1 MTQLKRL
8 QKFSLEDIT
17 DRNMPWYLKALNE
30 KFDLRIRWELPQPN
44 QADSI
49 IISYVQDGEYKHK
62 VLKPPSFSSSKE
74 SYATP
79 LLENYNFIITN
90 LLNRMSDRY
99 LQVLQEK
106 EDLNDK
112 MEKLINFLNTPM
124 ENIPTFHKNLL
135 REQYAAMA
143 QYNSV
148 LEERLSYNF

>member
-8 QKFSLEDIT
+8 TKFSLEDIT
-17 DRNMPWYLKALNE
+17 DRNGTWYLKALNE

-44 QADSI
+44 QPESF
-49 IISYVQDGEYKHK
+49 IISYMLDGEQKRK
-62 VLKPPSFSSSKE
+62 LIRDEAFSSAFGMYS
-74 SYATP
+74 APMT
-79 LLENYNFIITN
+79 ENYNFIITN

-99 LQVLQEK
+99 LKVLQEK

-112 MEKLINFLNTPM
+112 MERLMNFLNTPM

-143 QYNSV
+143 QYNSI
-148 LEERLSYNF
+148 LEQRLSYNF